1 MYASV
6 RSYRSDPATMDEL
19 LRIADETFVPRVSGM
34 EGFCGYQMV
43 DDGNG
48 RLMTIS
54 CFETQGQA
62 EASVEAAAEFVKQD
76 LADYDIE
83 RLDAVSGDVRVSV
96 ETDAVLQPAH
106 V

>member
-6 RSYRSDPATMDEL
+6 RSYRSDAAKMDEL
-19 LRIADETFVPRVSGM
+19 LRIADEKFVPRVSDM
-34 EGFCGYQMV
+34 DGFCGYQMI
-43 DDGNG
+43 DGGDG
-48 RLMTIS
+48 RLITIS
-54 CFETQGQA
+54 CFESMEQA
-62 EASVEAAAEFVKQD
+62 EASIEKAAEFVRED

-96 ETDAVLQPAH
+96 ETDAVLQEAH

>member
-6 RSYRSDPATMDEL
+6 RNYRSDPATMDEL
-19 LRIADETFVPRVSGM
+19 LGIADEKFVPRVSGM

-54 CFETQGQA
+54 CFQTQDQA
-62 EASVEAAAEFVKQD
+62 EASVEAAAEFVKED

-83 RLDAVSGDVRVSV
+83 RLDAVAGEVRVSV
-96 ETDAVLQPAH
+96 ETDAVLEPAH

>member
-6 RSYRSDPATMDEL
+6 RNYRTDAATMDEL
-19 LRIADETFVPRVSGM
+19 LGIADEKFVPRVSGM

-54 CFETQGQA
+54 CFQTQDQA
-62 EASVEAAAEFVKQD
+62 EASVEAAAEFVKED

-83 RLDAVSGDVRVSV
+83 RLDSVSGEVRVSV
-96 ETDAVLQPAH
+96 ETDAVLEPAH